1 MAVGGNAG
9 FHNLGAYST
18 AIGPSA
24 GFSNQGNQCT
34 FIGNLA
40 GYNGGNFTNS
50 ICINATG
57 GQLNPDASNSL
68 FIKPIATA
76 TAQPG
81 VLSWDSVSGKI
92 TSDVAKTF
100 VIDHPDDKE
109 KYLVHGCLEGPEGGV
124 YYRGRGEVGT
134 PVTLPKYVPS
144 LIKGEPTIQV
154 TPIYNGSV
162 RTLNCSEYDIKANS
176 FEVFGTEGPFY
187 WTFTAK
193 RCDVN
198 VEPLKA
204 ETNVSGDGP
213 YLFTN

>member
-1 MAVGGNAG
+1 MIS
-9 FHNLGAYST
+9 YDEST
-18 AIGPSA
+18 GELIHS
-24 GFSNQGNQCT
+24 
-34 FIGNLA
+34 
-40 GYNGGNFTNS
+40 
-50 ICINATG
+50 
-57 GQLNPDASNSL
+57 
-68 FIKPIATA
+68 
-76 TAQPG
+76 
-81 VLSWDSVSGKI
+81 
-92 TSDVAKTF
+92 AKTF

-134 PVTLPKYVPS
+134 PVNLPKYVPN

-162 RTLNCSEYDIKANS
+162 RTLNCSEYDKGTNS

-204 ETNVSGDGP
+204 DTNVSGDGP